1 MSLSDVRRT
10 LENQREELDHLRAC
24 LLQEYEQLLSARTAS
39 ISTEAQEVERLQ
51 EEMNQLHRMYKLK
64 AKEQPVDDTAS
75 GGYYRPTMMTVF
87 VRLLRLCFDFLGIFE
102 IFEQVNII

>member
-10 LENQREELDHLRAC
+10 LENQREDLDHLRAC

-75 GGYYRPTMMTVF
+75 GGYYRPTMMTV
-87 VRLLRLCFDFLGIFE
+87 LLHLCFYFLGIFE
-102 IFEQVNII
+102 IF